1 MAKTLTYTI
10 SLLLATLLCLL
21 TTSQAHIKIHIVG
34 GSYGASGKSNQRLQL
49 AKSNWQQHLIAY
61 WNLLLEFGH
70 FDLDWNLLSLLSC
83 GLAPIVYPTTS
94 INITFIS
101 PVAHLPRV
109 LETLEESAIMFLYTS
124 GLQNVVVGST
134 EDDFATCQQKNVV
147 DILYQGPSITEL
159 TEAGTHYYYCS
170 VGLHCEGGQKLKI
183 NVNASA

>member
-34 GSYGASGKSNQRLQL
+34 GSYGWK
-49 AKSNWQQHLIAY
+49 I
-61 WNLLLEFGH
+61 
-70 FDLDWNLLSLLSC
+70 
-83 GLAPIVYPTTS
+83 PPTT
-94 INITFIS
+94 TFYQDWAKNQTFL
-101 PVAHLPRV
+101 VGDKL
-109 LETLEESAIMFLYTS
+109 MFLYTS

-147 DILYQGPSITEL
+147 DILYQGPSIAEL